1 MTVPGNTRERMGVLS
16 SVAWA
21 VLVLFGIIVLFGDFI
36 APYDHTSQSRTAPS
50 APPSVI
56 RFLDRAGEFHFRPF
70 IYRQTLVD
78 PLSRTYEEDT
88 LTRYPLTLLV
98 TGDRYTLLGVF
109 SVETHLFGVEVRDGA
124 PRVHLLGTD
133 ELGRDRFS
141 RLLRAIRFSLL
152 VCPIG
157 ALLAWILGVAIGLL
171 SGSSGARTDSV
182 LMGVADTMLAL
193 PALVLILAARAAFPL
208 ELPPMRAAFLL
219 IVIFAA
225 VGWAE
230 TARLTRGLVR
240 SIKQQEY
247 ILAARS
253 IGLTDARIMMRHILP
268 NALPAILRQGL
279 VTLPAFL
286 LAEVA
291 LSFLGI
297 GLQEPD
303 PSLGTLLAAAGDVNQ
318 LQREP
323 FLVLIPGIV
332 ITLFVLAIRVVGNS
346 TNGTGKFNS

>member
-1 MTVPGNTRERMGVLS
+1 MTVSRHTRGRKGVVS
-16 SVAWA
+16 SVAWT
-21 VLVLFGIIVLFGDFI
+21 VLTLFGVIVLFGDFI
-36 APYDHTSQSRTAPS
+36 APYDHTSQSRTVPS
-50 APPSVI
+50 APPSAI
-56 RFLDRAGEFHFRPF
+56 RFFDESGEFHIRPF
-70 IYRQTLVD
+70 IYRQKFVD
-78 PLSRTYEEDT
+78 PLSRVYEVDT
-88 LTRYPLTLLV
+88 LTRYSLRLMV
-98 TGDRYTLLGVF
+98 AGDRYLLLGMF
-109 SVETHLFGVEVRDGA
+109 PAQTHLFGVEIKDGA
-124 PRVHLLGTD
+124 PRVQLLGTD

-157 ALLAWILGVAIGLL
+157 ALLAWLLGVAVGLT
-171 SGSSGARTDSV
+171 SGFAGSSTDSA
-182 LMGVADTMLAL
+182 LMGIADTMLAL

-240 SIKQQEY
+240 SIKEREY

-253 IGLTDARIMMRHILP
+253 MGLTDARIMLRHILP
-268 NALPAILRQGL
+268 NALPTLFRQGL

-297 GLQEPD
+297 GLQEPE

-318 LQREP
+318 LEREP

-332 ITLFVLAIRVVGNS
+332 ITVFVLAIRIVGSS
-346 TNGTGKFNS
+346 TDATEKFNS

>member
-1 MTVPGNTRERMGVLS
+1 MNVYDRNRMGILS
-16 SVAWA
+16 SVAWITLA
-21 VLVLFGIIVLFGDFI
+21 MFGIVILFGEFL
-36 APYDHTSQSRTAPS
+36 APYDHASQSRMDPS

-56 RFLDRAGEFHFRPF
+56 RFYDQAGQFHFRPF
-70 IYRQTLVD
+70 IHRQKLLD
-78 PLSRTYEEDT
+78 PLARTYEEDKSISYPVRF
-88 LTRYPLTLLV
+88 LVLAERYS
-98 TGDRYTLLGVF
+98 LLGVF
-109 SVETHLFGVEVRDGA
+109 TAQTHLFGVEVKDGA
-124 PRVHLLGTD
+124 PRIYLLGTD

-141 RLLRAIRFSLL
+141 RLLRAIKFSLL

-157 ALLAWILGVAIGLL
+157 ALMAWILGVAIGLVA
-171 SGSSGARTDSV
+171 GSSGATTDSV

-193 PALVLILAARAAFPL
+193 PTLVLILAARAAFPL

-240 SIKQQEY
+240 SIRQQEY

-253 IGLTDARIMMRHILP
+253 IGLSDVRIMLRHILP
-268 NALPAILRQGL
+268 NAFPTILRQGF

-291 LSFLGI
+291 LSFLGV
-297 GLQEPD
+297 GLQEPE
-303 PSLGTLLAAAGDVNQ
+303 PSLGTMLAAAADVNQ

-323 FLVLIPGIV
+323 LLVLAPGIV
-332 ITLFVLAIRVVGNS
+332 ITIFVLAVHIIGGSSERRSKINS
-346 TNGTGKFNS
+346 

>member
-1 MTVPGNTRERMGVLS
+1 MKPLTS
-16 SVAWA
+16 IAWA
-21 VLVLFGIIVLFGDFI
+21 ILAMFGVVILFGDFF
-36 APYDHTSQSRTAPS
+36 APYDHTSQSRTDPS

-56 RFLDRAGEFHFRPF
+56 RFYDQAGEFHLRPF
-70 IYRQTLVD
+70 IYRQRLDD

-88 LTRYPLTLLV
+88 STPYPLSLLTR
-98 TGDRYTLLGVF
+98 GDSYSLLGVF
-109 SVETHLFGVEVRDGA
+109 SVETHLFGIERSDGA
-124 PRVHLLGTD
+124 PRVYILGAD

-141 RLLRAIRFSLL
+141 RLLRGIKFSLL

-157 ALLAWILGVAIGLL
+157 ALLSWMLGVAIGLI
-171 SGSSGARTDSV
+171 SGSSGPSVDSI
-182 LMGVADTMLAL
+182 LMGIADTMLAL

-208 ELPPMRAAFLL
+208 ELPPMRAAMLL

-240 SIKQQEY
+240 GIKQQEY

-253 IGLTDARIMMRHILP
+253 IGLTDARIMLRHILP
-268 NALPAILRQGL
+268 NVLPTLLKQGL

-291 LSFLGI
+291 LSFLGV
-297 GLQEPD
+297 GLQEPE
-303 PSLGTLLAAAGDVNQ
+303 PSLGTLLAGAADINQ
-318 LQREP
+318 LQRDP
-323 FLVLIPGIV
+323 LLVLAPGIV
-332 ITLFVLAIRVVGNS
+332 ITIFVLAIRAVGGS
-346 TNGTGKFNS
+346 TEQKPKFNS